1 MKLVSILSIIY
12 VFSLVIV
19 QSTTIDFSNSGTG
32 YTVSGN
38 VVTITSAGSYDLAGT
53 VTDKNIVV
61 SASCT
66 LNLNSL
72 SLTNSG
78 SLTPILISSS
88 QTVTMSLSGSST
100 LVDSSTNSNDGT
112 IYLQSGASLTI
123 SGTGTLNITPN
134 KLMAINGT
142 DSTSLTVNDGPTI
155 NIQSSSTNAGGVYLR
170 TAVTFNNAKF
180 TYSGSNGENHA
191 IDSEGTV
198 KIVKGTYTL
207 TAGSGKGIQ
216 SENYLIIGEENGS
229 DSDLTLTINTSNEGI
244 EAKKIEIYSGTISI
258 TAEED
263 GINAASSGT
272 DCDET
277 VQCSGNC
284 SCYIIYK
291 GGSLTL
297 TSGEDGLDAN
307 GDITITGGEI
317 SIFASTDGADQ
328 PIDQDGLLSI
338 TGGTVLAAGSTQ
350 MGGVSAETT
359 QIAKTYTGTI
369 NQGVTLVAKDS
380 SNNEIIKITTPKAA
394 NYLYFNHKSTF
405 SLTID
410 GTEVTLSDPSQNQG
424 GPGGS
429 GGQGG
434 PGGKGGPSGQ
444 MPPEWGGQ
452 GAPGENIQSSGTGN
466 SESSG
471 FYLTNLN
478 FIILIIGL
486 FNF

>member
-284 SCYIIYK
+284 ACYIIYK

-307 GDITITGGEI
+307 GDITISGGQI
-317 SIFASTDGADQ
+317 VVFAASSSDNQ
-328 PIDQDGLLSI
+328 PIDQDGQLSI
-338 TGGTVLAAGSTQ
+338 TGGTVLAAGSSA
-350 MGGVSAETT
+350 MGGITATT
-359 QIAKTYTGTI
+359 SQTAKTYTGTI
-369 NQGVTLVAKDS
+369 NSGAKLVAS
-380 SNNEIIKITTPKAA
+380 ETGGTEILSMTTPKAA
-394 NYLYFNHKSTF
+394 NYLYFNHGTAF
-405 SLTID
+405 TITLD
-410 GTEVTLSDPSQNQG
+410 GTALTLSDAGSGTSPGGQV
-424 GPGGS
+424 GPG
-429 GGQGG
+429 QGNTNTASVTTVSTTDDDDDDDDDPIVINTSNG
-434 PGGKGGPSGQ
+434 YFLKGL
-444 MPPEWGGQ
+444 
-452 GAPGENIQSSGTGN
+452 NI
-466 SESSG
+466 
-471 FYLTNLN
+471 L
-478 FIILIIGL
+478 FIFGLI
-486 FNF
+486 FF

>member
-284 SCYIIYK
+284 ACYIIYK
-291 GGSLTL
+291 GGS
-297 TSGEDGLDAN
+297 
-307 GDITITGGEI
+307 
-317 SIFASTDGADQ
+317 
-328 PIDQDGLLSI
+328 
-338 TGGTVLAAGSTQ
+338 
-350 MGGVSAETT
+350 
-359 QIAKTYTGTI
+359 
-369 NQGVTLVAKDS
+369 
-380 SNNEIIKITTPKAA
+380 
-394 NYLYFNHKSTF
+394 
-405 SLTID
+405 
-410 GTEVTLSDPSQNQG
+410 
-424 GPGGS
+424 
-429 GGQGG
+429 
-434 PGGKGGPSGQ
+434 
-444 MPPEWGGQ
+444 
-452 GAPGENIQSSGTGN
+452 
-466 SESSG
+466 
-471 FYLTNLN
+471 NLN
-478 FIILIIGL
+478 FRRRWT
-486 FNF
+486 